1 MSSTRCA
8 CASGISMCAVSRV
21 WVPHLVLTR
30 VMVLKAHPSA
40 ARMFA
45 AVLQRA
51 DGAHTLLPLLL
62 EPLKYTASALAGVS
76 AELVMKCRADVRD

>member
-1 MSSTRCA
+1 
-8 CASGISMCAVSRV
+8 
-21 WVPHLVLTR
+21 
-30 VMVLKAHPSA
+30 
-40 ARMFA
+40 MFA